1 MKVTFPHCG
10 SAWVPLKTLFDK
22 HGVGCVVPPPTSK
35 RTLTLGVAHSP
46 EWMCL
51 PYKVLLGNLIEG
63 LELGADTVINVGGPN
78 LCRLGCYA
86 RLQEQT
92 LRSMGFNFEM
102 VIFDW
107 QEQQILGL
115 AKFIRRLLG
124 GDKPWTQIAR
134 DIRHGIFGQ
143 LRLMEELEQRV
154 HWVRPRESEKGAA
167 SKVCRSAGDRVAAAH
182 TPEELK
188 RVRGELFS
196 ELDSIPLDPQ
206 AQPPR
211 VKLLG
216 EFFVAIDP
224 FCNMDIEEELGKRGV
239 EVTRAAYL
247 TEWAKIWLLLQ
258 AVGLGHDHKVK
269 KAASPYLSR
278 DVSGDAMQSVGETI
292 LHRKEGFDGII
303 HIMPFTCLPEII
315 AQNIMPKVTKEHQI
329 PVLTVIV
336 DEQTNKAALITRLE
350 AFVDLMERRRRHA
363 PLTGQ
368 R

>member
-1 MKVTFPHCG
+1 
-10 SAWVPLKTLFDK
+10 
-22 HGVGCVVPPPTSK
+22 
-35 RTLTLGVAHSP
+35 
-46 EWMCL
+46 MCL

-63 LELGADTVINVGGPN
+63 LERGADTVLNVGGPN

-86 RLQEQT
+86 KLQEQT

-107 QEQQILGL
+107 QEQQIIGL
-115 AKFIRRLLG
+115 ARFIRRLLG
-124 GDKPWTQIAR
+124 DNKPWIRIAG

-143 LRLMEELEQRV
+143 LRLMEELEQHV
-154 HWVRPRESEKGAA
+154 HRVRPREREKGAA
-167 SKVCRSAGDRVAAAH
+167 SAVWRNAGDRVAAAH
-182 TPEELK
+182 TPEQLK
-188 RVRGELFS
+188 RTRRELFD
-196 ELDSIPLDPQ
+196 ELDSIPLDPHT
-206 AQPPR
+206 QPPR

-224 FCNMDIEEELGKRGV
+224 FCNMDIEEELGKRGI

-247 TEWAKIWLLLQ
+247 TEWAKIWLLLE
-258 AVGLGHDHKVK
+258 ALGLGHDRKVK

-315 AQNIMPKVTKEHQI
+315 AQNIMLKVTKEHQI

-336 DEQTNKAALITRLE
+336 DEQTSKTALITRLE
-350 AFVDLMERRRRHA
+350 AFVDLMERRHRHA
-363 PLTGQ
+363 ILTE
-368 R
+368 RR